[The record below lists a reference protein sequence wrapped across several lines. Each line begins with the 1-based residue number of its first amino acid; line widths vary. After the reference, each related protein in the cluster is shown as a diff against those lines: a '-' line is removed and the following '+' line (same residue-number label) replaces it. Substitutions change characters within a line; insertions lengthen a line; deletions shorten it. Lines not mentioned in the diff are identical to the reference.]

1 MRGMPSRTR
10 KRSSISKMNKNPK
23 PEEIGQLFEEEG
35 PCDVVAVAR
44 GSIRRLFLSLLLL
57 HPGDGK
63 RCSNPPLE
71 LDLPFSLFLETR
83 TRQTGPNDTPRP
95 IGSQWEKEKTL
106 VPDRFVHN
114 PFEAEEMVTHL

>member
-1 MRGMPSRTR
+1 MR
-10 KRSSISKMNKNPK
+10 KRALVTLLLLLGALSAD
-23 PEEIGQLFEEEG
+23 F
-35 PCDVVAVAR
+35 
-44 GSIRRLFLSLLLL
+44 FLSLLLL